1 MDLHHLINS
10 LLGLQDLNII
20 NAKLSEDLIS
30 CHLSAELPWS
40 KAQCVRCAH
49 PLLEFHQWSHRR
61 IKAPPLGIF
70 KDVFILLKY
79 PRGLCP
85 VCNSI
90 QRAGLSGI
98 HQIFKGH
105 TCSFV
110 ETAGQLMEETTC
122 AATSRVLC
130 VDPKTLWKMDQWRM
144 REMKSHLD
152 INDFTKDLNLS
163 KMSADEVHF
172 LTETET
178 KRAHPFAPRWT
189 TKFITNLVC
198 TKEAKVIANAAGRD
212 AMALATCLKNPL
224 ATSKAVCRVFLFRY
238 ESWVFSNSH

>member
-1 MDLHHLINS
+1 
-10 LLGLQDLNII
+10 
-20 NAKLSEDLIS
+20 
-30 CHLSAELPWS
+30 
-40 KAQCVRCAH
+40 
-49 PLLEFHQWSHRR
+49 
-61 IKAPPLGIF
+61 
-70 KDVFILLKY
+70 
-79 PRGLCP
+79 
-85 VCNSI
+85 
-90 QRAGLSGI
+90 
-98 HQIFKGH
+98 
-105 TCSFV
+105 
-110 ETAGQLMEETTC
+110 
-122 AATSRVLC
+122 
-130 VDPKTLWKMDQWRM
+130 M